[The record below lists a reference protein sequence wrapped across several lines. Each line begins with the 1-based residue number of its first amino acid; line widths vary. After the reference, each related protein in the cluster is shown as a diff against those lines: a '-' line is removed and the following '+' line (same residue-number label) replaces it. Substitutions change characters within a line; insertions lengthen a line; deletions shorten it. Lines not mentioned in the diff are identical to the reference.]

1 MTLTRILHVTARAL
15 RGDRFLAISPLR
27 RLAGTALSAI
37 KRFAWGVAGV
47 LVCGLSLAAP
57 GRDGAAIAS
66 AHPLATDA
74 GYRILSE
81 GGNAFDAAIAVAAAL
96 AVVEPYSAGL
106 GGGGFWLLHRAAD
119 QRQIMIDARETAPAA
134 ATTAMFVGADG
145 RVIAGATRD
154 GGKSAAIPGVPAGL
168 VHLARNYGRLPL
180 ARTLA
185 PAIALARDG
194 FALDPRFARIAA
206 MRERFLQ
213 NGSGTQVFLDGN
225 RAPAPGF
232 HLRQPELAVTL
243 AALATQ
249 GSDGFYRGPIA
260 SALVAGTNAAGGV
273 WSLAD
278 LAEYRVVE
286 REPLRFTHRG
296 ASVTT
301 ASLPSGGGVTL
312 AQCLNILER
321 FALGDPRSPAAAHL
335 VIEALRR
342 GFQDRALYLGDSDF
356 VRAPVAQLTGKDY
369 ARQRAATISAATAT
383 PSDGLASG
391 VIDKAESGNTT
402 HYSVID
408 ADGNRVGATLSI
420 NFLFGS
426 GVLPR
431 GTGVLLND
439 EMDDFTVLPAVANA
453 YRLRSGEANRIEPR
467 KRPLSSMAPTFV
479 EDARG
484 VLVLGAPGGSR
495 IVSQVL
501 LGILDYMQQREVDL
515 ERIADA
521 PRYHHQYWPD
531 RVEVEPDGFSADWRN
546 ALAAKRHVVEVGAR
560 RWGNMQLAFR
570 PAKGGVMQVASD
582 PRGLDIGWY

>member
-1 MTLTRILHVTARAL
+1 MWC
-15 RGDRFLAISPLR
+15 F
-27 RLAGTALSAI
+27 AGLLLCS
-37 KRFAWGVAGV
+37 
-47 LVCGLSLAAP
+47 LSLAAP

-74 GYRILSE
+74 GYRILRE
-81 GGNAFDAAIAVAAAL
+81 GGNAFDAAIAVGAAL

-134 ATTAMFVGADG
+134 ATPGMFIGADG
-145 RVIAGATRD
+145 KVIAGATRD
-154 GGKSAAIPGVPAGL
+154 GGKAAAIPGVPAGL

-180 ARTLA
+180 AQSLA

-194 FALDPRFARIAA
+194 FPLDPRFARIAA

-213 NGSGTQVFLDGN
+213 NGSGTQIFLDGN

-232 HLRQPELAVTL
+232 HLRQPELAATL

-249 GSDGFYRGPIA
+249 GSDGFYRGPVA
-260 SALVAGTNAAGGV
+260 DALVAGANAAGGV

-286 REPLRFTHRG
+286 RQPLRFTYRG

-312 AQCLNILER
+312 AQCLNILEQ
-321 FALGDPRSPAAAHL
+321 FAPGNPRSPAAAHL

-356 VRAPVAQLTGKDY
+356 VPAPVAQLTAKEY
-369 ARQRAATISAATAT
+369 ARLRAATISAATAT
-383 PSDGLASG
+383 ASDGLATG
-391 VIDKAESGNTT
+391 AIDKAESGNTT

-408 ADGNRVGATLSI
+408 VDGNRVGATLSI

-439 EMDDFTVLPAVANA
+439 EMDDFTVLPEVANA
-453 YRLRSGEANRIEPR
+453 YRLRSGAANRIEPR

-501 LGILDYMQQREVDL
+501 LGILDYMNQREVDL

-531 RVEVEPDGFSADWRN
+531 RVEVEPDAFSADWRN
-546 ALAAKRHVVEVGAR
+546 ALAAKRHVIEIGGR

-570 PAKGGVMQVASD
+570 PRGGGVTQVASD